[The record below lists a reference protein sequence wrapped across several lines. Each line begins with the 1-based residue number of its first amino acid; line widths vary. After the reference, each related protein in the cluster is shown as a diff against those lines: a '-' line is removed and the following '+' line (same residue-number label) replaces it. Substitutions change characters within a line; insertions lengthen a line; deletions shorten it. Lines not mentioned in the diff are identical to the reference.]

1 VGAALYGHRTVNS
14 LVRSLHPGV
23 VVAAAV
29 TFLMTGAEELWKRFV
44 PRYME
49 TLGAPVLAVGAYGA
63 ARDLADAL
71 LQYPGGWVTDHLGR
85 RRALRMFV
93 LLAAVGYAIYLAA
106 PSWQL
111 TFVALPLVMC
121 WASAASPTVFA
132 IIGDA
137 LPSHR
142 RTLGFTV
149 QSITRRIPI
158 AIAPAL
164 GGAMIARL
172 GVRSGV
178 RVGLAIAIV
187 AAAAAFMVAGRAAE
201 RSDADTVRHGARD
214 RAGRDTGSVRDVWH
228 TMPPALR
235 RLLASDVLVRTCE
248 SLVDVFVVLYAT
260 QVIGIS
266 ALRFG
271 ALVTVQMVSSMV
283 VYVPAAALAR
293 RIGRKPLVV
302 ATFVAFALYPLSVI
316 AATSFAG
323 LVAAF
328 VVGGL
333 RETGEPAR
341 KAVIVDLA
349 DPRRR
354 GRTTGLYYLV
364 RGLAIT
370 PAALVGGVLWGVRP
384 ELPFIVAGAFGL
396 LGALVFAVTV
406 PASDVATS

>member
-1 VGAALYGHRTVNS
+1 VGAALYRRRT
-14 LVRSLHPGV
+14 LGLLTRSIHPGV
-23 VVAAAV
+23 IVAAAV
-29 TFLMTGAEELWKRFV
+29 TFLMTGAEELWKRFI

-49 TLGAPVLAVGAYGA
+49 VLGAPVLAVGAYGA

-71 LQYPGGWVTDHLGR
+71 LQYPGGWVTDRFGR
-85 RRALRMFV
+85 RTALRAFV
-93 LLAAVGYAIYLAA
+93 LLAAIGYGVYLVA

-111 TFVALPLVMC
+111 TFVALPFVMC

-142 RTLGFTV
+142 RTIGFTV

-164 GGAMIARL
+164 GGVMIASL
-172 GVRSGV
+172 GLMTGVRI
-178 RVGLAIAIV
+178 GLAIAIA
-187 AAAAAFMVAGRAAE
+187 AAAAAFIVAGRAAP
-201 RSDADTVRHGARD
+201 RADEETPLQGARHVARHD
-214 RAGRDTGSVRDVWH
+214 SLRDVWRE
-228 TMPPALR
+228 MPRPLR
-235 RLLASDVLVRTCE
+235 RLLASDMLVRTCE

-260 QVIGIS
+260 QVVGIS
-266 ALRFG
+266 APRFG
-271 ALVTVQMVSSMV
+271 ALVSVQMVSSMV
-283 VYVPAAALAR
+283 VYVPAASLAR

-302 ATFVAFALYPLSVI
+302 ATFVAFALFPLSVI

-323 LVAAF
+323 LVLAF

-349 DPRRR
+349 DPTRR
-354 GRTTGLYYLV
+354 GRTTGLYYLL
-364 RGLAIT
+364 RSLAIT
-370 PAALVGGVLWGVRP
+370 PAAIVGGALWSVRP
-384 ELPFIVAGAFGL
+384 ELPFLVAGAFGL

-406 PASDVATS
+406 PTSEVATI